1 MKLVAA
7 AIGLQACLTV
17 SLLTAQQQQA
27 PQQQTITFDTIAA
40 QVAGGSVTLSAKAT
54 SGLPVSF
61 ASSTPAVCTVSGTTA
76 TLLSAGPCTIQA
88 SQAGNTQY
96 AAAPPVPVKF
106 TVDPIPQTIT
116 FTAIPAQVVG
126 DRKSTRLNSSH
137 LV

>member
-61 ASSTPAVCTVSGTTA
+61 ASSTPAVCAVSGTPA
-76 TLLSAGPCTIQA
+76 TLISAGTCIVQA
-88 SQAGNTQY
+88 SQAGTPKYAVVTPASQSIATAAQPATSQKKNGTSGSQTTQY
-96 AAAPPVPVKF
+96 
-106 TVDPIPQTIT
+106 TSI
-116 FTAIPAQVVG
+116 
-126 DRKSTRLNSSH
+126 DRKS
-137 LV
+137 